1 MDTRALTSLVDKY
14 RATVR
19 LRDHLAFYQNIPT
32 LDEAIETAAL
42 AIMANGKRH
51 PHQRRIPRRV
61 LEEVKD
67 RLLANKEEL
76 QQSTCFDEIVAVVYK
91 SSVRGFG
98 ELARYDT
105 ALRIGVRLGHL
116 PTRVY
121 LHAGTRTGAK
131 ALGLAAGRE
140 YLNISELPPPLH
152 ALQPDEIEDFLC
164 IFKGALENPVADSA
178 IPASCLPK
186 GDSTQREIVPE
197 RSPCVGQTL
206 HCD

>member
-1 MDTRALTSLVDKY
+1 MDTHAVTCLVREY
-14 RATVR
+14 RAAVR
-19 LRDHLAFYQNIPT
+19 LGDHLAFYRNIPT
-32 LDEAIETAAL
+32 LDESIEMAAL

-51 PHQRRIPRRV
+51 PHQRRIPGRV

-76 QQSTCFDEIVAVVYK
+76 QQSTCFDEIVVVVYK

-98 ELARYDT
+98 ELAWYDT
-105 ALRIGVRLGHL
+105 AFRIGVRLGHL

-121 LHAGTRTGAK
+121 LHAGTRKGAK

-140 YLNISELPPPLH
+140 YLDRSELPPPLR

-164 IFKGALENPVADSA
+164 MFKARLYPF
-178 IPASCLPK
+178 
-186 GDSTQREIVPE
+186 GDGMKLAGTSSNLTARKDE
-197 RSPCVGQTL
+197 
-206 HCD
+206 